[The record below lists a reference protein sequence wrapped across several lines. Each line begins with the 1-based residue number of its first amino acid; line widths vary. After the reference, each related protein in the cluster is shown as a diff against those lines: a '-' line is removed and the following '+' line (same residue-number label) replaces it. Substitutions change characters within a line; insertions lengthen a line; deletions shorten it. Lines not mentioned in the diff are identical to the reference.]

1 MKMERDTHKEIVKIK
16 RELKDL
22 RETVDLSLVL
32 KPDDLIGYVKK
43 TLGRSKD
50 RISVFLAINGR
61 DSLKDIEKK
70 LPGVNVPRCSK
81 LLERKRLIYK
91 LDVPGRSF
99 VYGKPHW
106 ARVLN
111 IDDIIRKEYGITDD
125 E

>member
-1 MKMERDTHKEIVKIK
+1 MLEKNTHKEIVKIK
-16 RELKDL
+16 REIKDL

-32 KPDDLIGYVKK
+32 KPDDLIDYVMRV
-43 TLGRSKD
+43 LGRSID
-50 RISVFLAINGR
+50 RVKVFLAINGR
-61 DSLKDIEKK
+61 DSLREIGRK

-81 LLERKRLIYK
+81 FLEKRRLVYK
-91 LDVPGRSF
+91 LDIPGRSF

-111 IDDIIRKEYGITDD
+111 IDEIIRREYGITHD